1 MRRGVVHILS
11 RMKQSSWQ
19 VLRVLVY
26 MVSCIA
32 KQETLWLRS
41 FAGFGIALL
50 LKVMAA
56 TGLASS
62 RAARLSSPNLLP
74 VHVHHSRVSSY

>member
-32 KQETLWLRS
+32 KQENIVVAILCRLWHS
-41 FAGFGIALL
+41 FVIEGHGSNGVGIQP
-50 LKVMAA
+50 
-56 TGLASS
+56 SS
-62 RAARLSSPNLLP
+62 S
-74 VHVHHSRVSSY
+74 VE